1 MSLLKLIIDNIHD
14 ERLKPKIL
22 IKINSERFIK
32 AELVTIQ
39 NIYLST
45 ICFKEGSCINVLI
58 NDGLNMLNNFLNIH
72 HHAYSYPKHFS
83 GQFFIPIILK
93 F

>member
-1 MSLLKLIIDNIHD
+1 MLKLIIDNIHD

-45 ICFKEGSCINVLI
+45 FALKKEVV
-58 NDGLNMLNNFLNIH
+58 
-72 HHAYSYPKHFS
+72 
-83 GQFFIPIILK
+83 
-93 F
+93 